1 MSRAPVTFRGTD
13 LRRAV
18 KSVKEAGLEIARV
31 EIAPTGSIIIHAG
44 KPEEEDSGN
53 PWDKVLGNEDQDR

>member
-1 MSRAPVTFRGTD
+1 
-13 LRRAV
+13 V

>member
-1 MSRAPVTFRGTD
+1 MSRAPVKFRGTD

-31 EIAPTGSIIIHAG
+31 EITNTGNIIIHAG
-44 KPEEEDSGN
+44 KPDEKPETDTTNE
-53 PWDKVLGNEDQDR
+53 WDEANGDR